1 MARQIEIFPEGLVCE
16 FEDKQPVELTKTNG
30 RIDLL
35 LKTLEFSLAETFTLA
50 PPDAIPPDIPVSR
63 APLRQINGE
72 GLKLLQ
78 TFEGL
83 YLEAYKDPVGVWTI
97 GWGCTE
103 GICEGMKI
111 TKAQAE
117 SMLKKELVQF
127 EAAVAKAVEVEINDN
142 QYSALISF
150 SYNLGVRSLFESTL
164 LKYLNQGNYQEAAD
178 QFLVWD
184 KAQIGTRLQVLP
196 GLARRRRAERSL
208 FLSESWEWARYW
220 EPDRVLRLAESGQP
234 LVQGDD
240 VLQVQKALIKAG
252 FEIQAD
258 GFFGLETDQKIRQ
271 FQQQKELTID
281 GVVGAETL
289 KALGL

>member
-150 SYNLGVRSLFESTL
+150 SYNLGVRSLFES
-164 LKYLNQGNYQEAAD
+164 
-178 QFLVWD
+178 
-184 KAQIGTRLQVLP
+184 R
-196 GLARRRRAERSL
+196 
-208 FLSESWEWARYW
+208 ARYW